1 MGQTKSFIEVLEE
14 QIRTDLRREIEAEV
28 RAEMKSSASAPTE
41 SSPAA
46 EAMAGRFEVW
56 LATHVGRTSFARKAT
71 YAKSGTR
78 PMAREAAPAPA
89 APVAPLEP
97 ARVRATTVE
106 EICALEL
113 LLRHSGSRLETEFTE
128 AQLKSVWRRAALKSH
143 PDRFVAQE
151 ALVQLQK
158 AALFRELAS
167 AYETLERLFVR
178 HANAA

>member
-28 RAEMKSSASAPTE
+28 RAEMKKSTNTAQD
-41 SSPAA
+41 SSPRID
-46 EAMAGRFEVW
+46 AMAGSLETW

-71 YAKSGTR
+71 YAKSAAR
-78 PMAREAAPAPA
+78 PVAREETPPPVAPA
-89 APVAPLEP
+89 ASL
-97 ARVRATTVE
+97 RVRAKTVE

-113 LLRHSGSRLETEFTE
+113 LLRHSGSRLGTEFTE
-128 AQLKSVWRRAALKSH
+128 TELRSVWRRAALKSH
-143 PDRFVAQE
+143 PDRFVGQE

-167 AYETLERLFVR
+167 AYETLGSLFD
-178 HANAA
+178 HDAAA